1 MKIAKVQLKKNN
13 FEVLNSPKREIFIES
28 GMEVLSNKSQI
39 KLGEGLAKIIFKG
52 SGYTESQESGKIG
65 ILKFELELEVN
76 YLVLSEEKKEYN
88 VDEFSKEMATK
99 MIQDIL
105 EPINYN
111 LLKAGFN
118 ELQDNILA

>member
-1 MKIAKVQLKKNN
+1 MKIAKIQLKKNN
-13 FEVLNSPKREIFIES
+13 FEVLNSPKREILIES

-52 SGYTESQESGKIG
+52 SGYTESQEGVKVY

-76 YLVLSEEKKEYN
+76 YLVLSEEKKDYTVN
-88 VDEFSKEMATK
+88 DFSKEMATK

-105 EPINYN
+105 EPVNYN